1 MKHDL
6 TSDVMK
12 LSVKTDDS
20 DEIDDS
26 TSGETDSISDFMV
39 YLLSREKALL
49 GKDGIDLLSRG
60 KTLLHKDGRSPQLE
74 EEYSSESS
82 TSTSED
88 DDLQAEW
95 ANLYMAEE
103 LVRKELTREIA
114 IDSKTGE
121 VVESPSKTFEP
132 PPASYTLR
140 VHCDSLKVSKSLDA
154 VYVCDMSEHFYKCN
168 TEICNLVQEYCQPLP
183 FETLASL
190 FVGME
195 GSTKLAKSNECPSY
209 EHALPVRTLS
219 MRIRPDAPCASVLD
233 AVRVAVG
240 SAYQHQG
247 FLLKNQGGHLRAV
260 VASQNASYL
269 FDAQLCTA
277 RANAH
282 ERRLLLR
289 FYHVDAAVTSE
300 LGISDDALPEGT
312 LSDAKIPSVLHLK
325 EASALIQLVRAKE
338 SWWRGTRD
346 PLDSTFPSKV
356 LVDGKVRNVASA
368 HLQTTFRE
376 SKSVIKRLR
385 CRSSNMPT
393 AYPSLSP
400 QDWPLIV
407 ASSALCSEVWW
418 GLENTWSFGSL
429 TTNPFGQAPYLP
441 IVDIHYCSHFE
452 TMSKE
457 RLHPDFDKAM
467 SEPDERVER
476 AEDTNSLFMNVTKT
490 MCETYKITPKELT
503 DAIEVALPEPKSSS
517 LSDLT
522 REALKGLSEADPDN
536 FLSIADNAV
545 SAVYQA
551 ILDEHDNER
560 HEQLKR
566 RNVEVISR
574 LLNLRH
580 HTIETYWSLRNSF
593 QHSEEVLELVKAAAE
608 EEDKSTLPLRLDI
621 VILVRIPIS
630 QGMCYVTASHIIFR
644 TQSYFSIP
652 QTLFFS
658 LDNTKL
664 QPSFSN
670 SMGVFV
676 ENKKVFTFRPLMDVN
691 RLEKFMSFLQ
701 LLQQF
706 KAVED

>member
-1 MKHDL
+1 
-6 TSDVMK
+6 
-12 LSVKTDDS
+12 
-20 DEIDDS
+20 
-26 TSGETDSISDFMV
+26 
-39 YLLSREKALL
+39 
-49 GKDGIDLLSRG
+49 
-60 KTLLHKDGRSPQLE
+60 
-74 EEYSSESS
+74 
-82 TSTSED
+82 
-88 DDLQAEW
+88 
-95 ANLYMAEE
+95 
-103 LVRKELTREIA
+103 
-114 IDSKTGE
+114 
-121 VVESPSKTFEP
+121 
-132 PPASYTLR
+132 
-140 VHCDSLKVSKSLDA
+140 
-154 VYVCDMSEHFYKCN
+154 
-168 TEICNLVQEYCQPLP
+168 
-183 FETLASL
+183 
-190 FVGME
+190 
-195 GSTKLAKSNECPSY
+195 
-209 EHALPVRTLS
+209 
-219 MRIRPDAPCASVLD
+219 
-233 AVRVAVG
+233 
-240 SAYQHQG
+240 
-247 FLLKNQGGHLRAV
+247 
-260 VASQNASYL
+260 
-269 FDAQLCTA
+269 
-277 RANAH
+277 
-282 ERRLLLR
+282 
-289 FYHVDAAVTSE
+289 
-300 LGISDDALPEGT
+300 
-312 LSDAKIPSVLHLK
+312 
-325 EASALIQLVRAKE
+325 
-338 SWWRGTRD
+338 
-346 PLDSTFPSKV
+346 
-356 LVDGKVRNVASA
+356 
-368 HLQTTFRE
+368 
-376 SKSVIKRLR
+376 
-385 CRSSNMPT
+385 
-393 AYPSLSP
+393 
-400 QDWPLIV
+400 
-407 ASSALCSEVWW
+407 
-418 GLENTWSFGSL
+418 
-429 TTNPFGQAPYLP
+429 
-441 IVDIHYCSHFE
+441 
-452 TMSKE
+452 
-457 RLHPDFDKAM
+457 
-467 SEPDERVER
+467 
-476 AEDTNSLFMNVTKT
+476 MNVTKT